1 MSFGL
6 ESCFQIFVVINRLP
20 WLIVEVLV
28 AIEMFQGLLD
38 VIQFNEEFMFD
49 TSHLSVHHTADV
61 MKLWVSLLTNCPQ
74 VSVAAELSVCLSV
87 CE

>member
-20 WLIVEVLV
+20 GLIVEVLV

-38 VIQFNEEFMFD
+38 VIQFNEEYKFYLIIPEGFKL
-49 TSHLSVHHTADV
+49 LSSVLSSCSTPHTFLFTTQL
-61 MKLWVSLLTNCPQ
+61 M
-74 VSVAAELSVCLSV
+74 
-87 CE
+87 